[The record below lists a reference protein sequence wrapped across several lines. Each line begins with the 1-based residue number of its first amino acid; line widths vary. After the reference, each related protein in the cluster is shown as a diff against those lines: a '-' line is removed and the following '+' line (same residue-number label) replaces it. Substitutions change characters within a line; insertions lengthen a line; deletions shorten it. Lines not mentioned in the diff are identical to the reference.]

1 MTTAAVLV
9 LLVSLL
15 LLAWPF
21 AVYPAILGLLPERPV
36 IRLRPGD
43 PLPSASLLF
52 CAYNEAAALPA
63 KIANLRALKARYPA
77 LEILAYDDG
86 SADAT
91 AALLDDAADVLT
103 VIHGPGRAGKAR
115 GMKTLAARARGDV
128 LIFTDA
134 NVLLE
139 DAAIARLLGYYA
151 DWHVGGVLGSLVYDG
166 ADASSSAQVG
176 GLYWRIEEMLKD
188 RESRTGNVMGADGS
202 IFSIRRSLYPDFPDS
217 VLDDLVVSMAVVF
230 NGRRLVK
237 AKDVVARET
246 MVGAREDEMRRK
258 VRIAARSWH
267 THRYLRPLLRRMSA
281 LDRFKY
287 GSRKLVRW
295 FGALWMAA
303 GGVAALVLGWAWH
316 PLVAIGL
323 LLLGAGLFAM
333 GYGSRK
339 GPLAAIADIMLAYGA
354 TLRGIVLA
362 ARGKDFTLWTPAKSR
377 TEKAPKA

>member
-1 MTTAAVLV
+1 MIVAAALI
-9 LLVSLL
+9 LLASLL

-21 AVYPAILGLLPERPV
+21 AVYPLILGLLPERPV
-36 IRLRPGD
+36 IRMQPGES
-43 PLPSASLLF
+43 PPSATLLF

-63 KIANLRALKARYPA
+63 KIANLRALKARHPA
-77 LEILAYDDG
+77 LEILAYNDG

-91 AALLDDAADVLT
+91 AALLDGAADILT
-103 VIHGPGRAGKAR
+103 AVHGPGRAGKAR
-115 GMKTLAARARGDV
+115 GMKTLAARAQGDI

-139 DAAIARLLGYYA
+139 EAAIERLLGYYA
-151 DWHVGGVLGSLVYDG
+151 DWQIGGVLGSLVYDG

-202 IFSIRRSLYPDFPDS
+202 IFSIRRALYPDFPDS
-217 VLDDLVVSMAVVF
+217 VLDDLVVSMAVIF

-237 AKDVVARET
+237 AKDVIAREM
-246 MVGAREDEMRRK
+246 MVAAREDEVRRK

-267 THRYLRPLLRRMSA
+267 THRYLRPLLRRLST

-287 GSRKLVRW
+287 ASRKLVRW
-295 FGALWMAA
+295 FGALWMGTGGGAA
-303 GGVAALVLGWAWH
+303 IVLAAAWH
-316 PLVAIGL
+316 PLVAVGL
-323 LLLGAGLFAM
+323 VLLGAGLFAM

-339 GPLAAIADIMLAYGA
+339 GPLAAIADILLAYVA
-354 TLRGIVLA
+354 TLRGIILS
-362 ARGKDFTLWTPAKSR
+362 ARGKDFTLWSPAKSR
-377 TEKAPKA
+377 MEKAPKA